1 MTRRAWVAFAAASL
15 IWGVPYLFIKIAV
28 DHGVTPPVLA
38 WGRVTLGAL
47 VLLTLAGSAGT
58 LGSVR
63 KHWRWLL
70 AFAVA
75 EIAIPF
81 PMLAIGEERVPSSL
95 AAIMVATVP
104 LIGALLAIRFD
115 HSERPTPVRAL
126 GLALGFGG
134 VIALVGI
141 DVAGHGGELLGIGAI
156 MITATGYAIGPMLIK
171 HRLSGLDPRA
181 TMGASLAI
189 ASLILLPWA
198 ALDLPRKTPS
208 AGGIGAVV
216 VLGLLCTAA
225 GFVVYAILIGEAGTS
240 RATVITYVNPVVAV
254 ALGVAL
260 LGEHPGA
267 GAVAGLLLILAGGW
281 LATDGR
287 LPPGIARMV
296 TRRTEQVATRQTRVA
311 ESRVSRAISRLN
323 RRSPRER
330 GRVARKSPMRMMGLA
345 LLGVRGAVPPGVRAR
360 RAWSRPPGRD
370 AGRNPAPR
378 TPPQAAPKPRQLIL
392 IRMIVFTTNAIAN
405 PTVHRF
411 RLRSTSDPPPNG
423 PAPVP
428 TPNAP
433 DSPASLPECIR
444 IRNTSTTHRKTWTT
458 PRTLLIGR
466 RW

>member
-28 DHGVTPPVLA
+28 EQGVTPPVLA

-47 VLLTLAGSAGT
+47 VLLILAARAGT

-63 KHWRWLL
+63 RHWRWLL

-115 HSERPTPVRAL
+115 HSERPTPIRAV

-141 DVAGHGGELLGIGAI
+141 DVAGHAGELLGIGAI
-156 MITATGYAIGPMLIK
+156 MITATGYAIGPMLLK

-181 TMGASLAI
+181 TMGASLAL
-189 ASLILLPWA
+189 ASLILVPWA
-198 ALDLPRKTPS
+198 ALDLPHKTPS
-208 AGGIGAVV
+208 AGGIAAVV

-225 GFVVYAILIGEAGTS
+225 GFVIYAILIGEAGTS

-260 LGEHPGA
+260 LGEQPGA
-267 GAVAGLLLILAGGW
+267 GAIAGLLLILAGGW

-287 LPPGIARMV
+287 LPPGLARLIARRRVGSQPLTRQPTGVECAPV
-296 TRRTEQVATRQTRVA
+296 TRM
-311 ESRVSRAISRLN
+311 RA
-323 RRSPRER
+323 
-330 GRVARKSPMRMMGLA
+330 
-345 LLGVRGAVPPGVRAR
+345 
-360 RAWSRPPGRD
+360 
-370 AGRNPAPR
+370 
-378 TPPQAAPKPRQLIL
+378 
-392 IRMIVFTTNAIAN
+392 
-405 PTVHRF
+405 
-411 RLRSTSDPPPNG
+411 
-423 PAPVP
+423 
-428 TPNAP
+428 
-433 DSPASLPECIR
+433 
-444 IRNTSTTHRKTWTT
+444 
-458 PRTLLIGR
+458 
-466 RW
+466 